1 MRTKTRTLAL
11 ESLLA
16 AGAVLIAGGCTQVS
30 VADNNQFRGPEG
42 EGDFLSPPPALG
54 GKRYWQNR

>member
-1 MRTKTRTLAL
+1 MRTKTRTFAL

-16 AGAVLIAGGCTQVS
+16 AGAVLIAGGCTHY
-30 VADNNQFRGPEG
+30 NQFRGPEG

-54 GKRYWQNR
+54 GKRYYQNR